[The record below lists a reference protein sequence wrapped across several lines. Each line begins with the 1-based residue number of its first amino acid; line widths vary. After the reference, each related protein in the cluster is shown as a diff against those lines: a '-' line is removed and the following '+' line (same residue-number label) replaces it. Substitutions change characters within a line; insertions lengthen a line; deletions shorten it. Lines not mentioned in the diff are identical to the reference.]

1 MFDAKDDGVNELQ
14 KNLDTLISSMPKES
28 RKVLQNVGN
37 RATAIVRRVAKR
49 EVNEHTGYY
58 HKKFKRGK
66 VYDAGVGDY
75 VTRVYNNAPH
85 AHLLEKG
92 HRIIGKDGSEH
103 GFKDGYKILEKANKE
118 IEDQW
123 DEILEKS
130 IDKMMDKM

>member
-1 MFDAKDDGVNELQ
+1 MFDAKDGGVTELQ

-28 RKVLQNVGN
+28 RKVLQDVGN
-37 RATAIVRRVAKR
+37 KATNIARRVARR

-75 VTRVYNNAPH
+75 RTRVYNNAPH
-85 AHLLEKG
+85 AHLLEDG

-103 GFKDGYKILEKANKE
+103 GFQHGYKILEKANKE
-118 IEDQW
+118 IEEQW

-130 IDKMMDKM
+130 IDKIIDKM